1 MAASKIFDSMLVF
14 VLHDSKVA
22 VPVWICWSGKDILKI
37 LTVAIFVLFWHFI
50 EKELKCQYNF

>member
-1 MAASKIFDSMLVF
+1 MKKKMAASKIFDSMLVF

-22 VPVWICWSGKDILKI
+22 VPVSICWSGKDILKI

-50 EKELKCQYNF
+50 EK